1 MKKMND
7 VYIMDLDPCSYS
19 SMFFAINV
27 TVNYLYGYFVYSAL
41 FAFLLS
47 TSIIHHSTK
56 TFYTYVVDK
65 LAIICVVLYGGY
77 LFYQKKW
84 TDNIILASGI
94 ILTFL
99 STIYLYYYGYTCDQ
113 YCFAPDKCE
122 SDWYHGLMHLIS
134 SVGHLMIVFL

>member
-1 MKKMND
+1 
-7 VYIMDLDPCSYS
+7 MDLDPCTYS
-19 SMFFAINV
+19 SMFFGINV
-27 TVNYLYGYFVYSAL
+27 MVNYWYGYFLYSAL
-41 FAFLLS
+41 FAFLLT
-47 TSIIHHSTK
+47 TSIIHHSNK

-77 LFYQKKW
+77 LFYEKIHGSGLW
-84 TDNIILASGI
+84 HPWLASSI

-113 YCFAPDKCE
+113 FCFAPDKCE
-122 SDWYHGLMHLIS
+122 ADWYHGLMHLVA